1 MVSSAVSQPWGGRA
15 VAYVPTRDHVSTA
28 ETDDTWDEEAGWTA
42 DEAVTRLFATQ
53 YRPLVRLATLLLHDA
68 GLAEEL
74 TQDAFV
80 GLHGRW
86 GRLRDPHRA
95 VAYLRQSVVNR
106 ARSAL
111 RHRFV
116 VDRFLR
122 RQTEPATVPSAEAS
136 ALEAQHHAEV
146 LSAVRLLPTRQ
157 REALVLRYY
166 LDLSEAQTA
175 ETMGV
180 TEGAVKSHTFRA
192 LGALRQ
198 RLGGAP

>member
-15 VAYVPTRDHVSTA
+15 VVRVPTRDPAAAH
-28 ETDDTWDEEAGWTA
+28 ETDDWLDESDWTA

-53 YRPLVRLATLLLHDA
+53 YRPLVRLASLLVHDT

-80 GLHGRW
+80 GLHQSW

-95 VAYLRQSVVNR
+95 VAYLRQTVVNR

-111 RHRFV
+111 RHRSV

-122 RQTEPATVPSAEAS
+122 RQPEPMTVPSAEA
-136 ALEAQHHAEV
+136 AAIHAHEHAVV
-146 LSAVRLLPTRQ
+146 LSAVRLLPARQ

-175 ETMGV
+175 EAMGLS
-180 TEGAVKSHTFRA
+180 EGAVKSHTFRA
-192 LGALRQ
+192 LTALR
-198 RLGGAP
+198 RHFGGVR